1 MGLWG
6 RWLKIKAWLELFPF
20 ARRDMF
26 RRQRSY
32 LKTERLR

>member
-1 MGLWG
+1 M
-6 RWLKIKAWLELFPF
+6 RTWLELFPF

-26 RRQRSY
+26 RRQKTY